1 MARRNGEVVDLWD
14 ETLFYLKG
22 LPSGATLNEFLLRD
36 FLDGCRGNEFSEK
49 EFNAVVNRLQ
59 DTYKMK
65 VPEGSLGES
74 IKSVTTTELQ
84 SQEKT
89 KRDRKSK
96 GYSYFSKLDELE
108 LDS

>member
-1 MARRNGEVVDLWD
+1 
-14 ETLFYLKG
+14 
-22 LPSGATLNEFLLRD
+22 
-36 FLDGCRGNEFSEK
+36 
-49 EFNAVVNRLQ
+49 
-59 DTYKMK
+59 MK